1 MLKKCLP
8 SCEKLL
14 FRTSGLADFRLNSFF
29 VFALDCKA
37 YSLPSV
43 PRESD
48 DTLVSKQNIKLQSIL
63 LA

>member
-1 MLKKCLP
+1 MLKKSLP

-14 FRTSGLADFRLNSFF
+14 FRTGGHQTKTRFF

-43 PRESD
+43 HRESD